1 MASNSINNPWK
12 GLNFYTEGEVLY
24 GRNSEIQS
32 LSQYIFNNTQTVLYG
47 RSGIGKSSILNAG
60 IFPKARVAGMI
71 PVSIRLKH
79 DEENNYLEQIRLSI
93 ETAGLIINEIL
104 PPINGIENETLWE
117 FMHRHTFNNGD
128 GDRRIPLL
136 VFDQFE
142 EIFTLQKKENLKRE
156 FFRQLGNLFND
167 VKPAYIV
174 EHENQARQQQTS
186 QQETKVVSSGA
197 FKGLNLK
204 LNIRRNDREQEK
216 VARYIEHP
224 DYHIVFAMREDFLSS
239 LELYA
244 ASIPVMKDN
253 RFGLLPI
260 NEEQAADIIR
270 LPREGLVDNQ
280 VTKLII
286 QQVTGREDF
295 ELDGK
300 PEIEVDAA
308 VLSLFLSRLY
318 IKKPELENR
327 ITSELVNTYSGHII
341 HDFYVD
347 SVTSNEDENE
357 ILSKDTVLLLEN
369 LLLTRE
375 GRRNNVSRSDLI
387 AQGVT
392 EEELTILIE
401 KRKLLRQFHHGND
414 IRIEYIHDILC
425 PVVKERIEQRELLLK
440 QEQERQ
446 RQEEEKRQLI
456 ENQKKQ
462 RRFFMVGT
470 SLVLSV
476 LGIILV
482 IIGVDYYLHT
492 LEYEVY
498 YSNYTKKNGWPVGV
512 GNPLSK
518 HERESMDVYYKLS
531 KKGHSD
537 NSNFTE
543 VEVMSSTSLKKSRIA
558 TPLVYYTEVDSLQ
571 DSHAS
576 KFALLLNKTER
587 IVFEGKD
594 KDINSYCSKETYFD
608 VDNHPLFVLN
618 NFKTFNQ
625 LEETQILWGA
635 FTNPSGSALQV
646 RDNGADRMKI
656 FTDKDGYETKYLFY
670 DPSGAPK
677 ENFNGS
683 YGFQV
688 EYDSLMR
695 ITNLYHL
702 NAFSQIKLTE
712 NRQYKDSL
720 LIQEFFEGKGSKI
733 PTEHDIH
740 GYHKRISTIDN
751 HGNVVRNE
759 YYASNGKPI
768 INRPC
773 TELFFYDKSGRCDS
787 VIYSYD
793 PKTTDVLTQCTKKEF
808 SYYNNSLDL
817 KSKKYYKMGNGADR
831 ILYYSYSV
839 TKENNTTNIIEN
851 DSESDFY
858 RHERIV
864 LDENNGYEEH
874 SFYDKNGRPV
884 FDIEN
889 QFFKQTIS
897 TKKIKAK
904 SKNGT
909 IKVTKY
915 YDENND
921 LYSDKDNAKSYP
933 AIDSCYFDNNGLLI
947 TQISYDKDY
956 NIVLSM
962 KYEYIDNVEV
972 GRYALSVDGIN
983 PIRCPQW
990 EADGLCYYKL
1000 NTVRNFNESGFNL
1013 SYIEV
1018 QSEYPQCDSY
1028 VYFDTSSPLL
1038 LFEPDSVSIG
1048 EGWNF
1053 ITYKAIAI
1061 KTVPRDAHKVPY
1073 VHINSLGGAA
1083 YAVGIKDGDILIRS
1097 NEWTFVPNSVLQ
1109 NLPLL
1114 DNAYKKKGL
1123 HIEVMRFQNGKW
1135 TRKIFNVASHDKPL
1149 GMEVYPVAY
1158 TDKEYELIK
1167 RYY

>member
-1 MASNSINNPWK
+1 MGKYKDNPWL
-12 GLNFYTEGEVLY
+12 GLESYQENQIIY
-24 GRNSEIQS
+24 GRNKEIEE
-32 LSQYIFNNTQTVLYG
+32 LSQCVLNNNETVLYG
-47 RSGIGKSSILNAG
+47 KSGIGKSSIINAG
-60 IFPKARVAGMI
+60 ILPVARANGYI
-71 PVSIRLKH
+71 PVVVRLDHSNKHSYIRQINDQICKYTTVCNCSTNKDI
-79 DEENNYLEQIRLSI
+79 DEQL
-93 ETAGLIINEIL
+93 
-104 PPINGIENETLWE
+104 LWE
-117 FMHRHTFNNGD
+117 YFHTREFKGATNAELKSK
-128 GDRRIPLL
+128 LL
-136 VFDQFE
+136 VVFDQFE
-142 EIFTLQKKENLKRE
+142 EIFTLQGNAATKLQFFKEIGDVL
-156 FFRQLGNLFND
+156 ND
-167 VKPAYIV
+167 VMPKSLTDDSNSEKTGNTSRKTEEAVQVTGFASMTDLFSSIAEQV
-174 EHENQARQQQTS
+174 KSDGNQ
-186 QQETKVVSSGA
+186 
-197 FKGLNLK
+197 
-204 LNIRRNDREQEK
+204 
-216 VARYIEHP
+216 YIEDNDIHF
-224 DYHIVFAMREDFLSS
+224 VFTLREDFLSEFEYYTTRIPS
-239 LELYA
+239 LKQHRY
-244 ASIPVMKDN
+244 
-253 RFGLLPI
+253 GLRPI
-260 NEEQAADIIR
+260 NEEQAAEIIMK
-270 LPREGLVDNQ
+270 PRPELVDEG
-280 VTKLII
+280 VARII
-286 QQVTGREDF
+286 IETITNRKDF
-295 ELDGK
+295 NLGDEA
-300 PEIEVDAA
+300 EIDVDSA
-308 VLSLFLSRLY
+308 VLSLFLSQIYDKRET
-318 IKKPELENR
+318 ELEA
-327 ITSELVNTYSGHII
+327 ITIDLVKTFGKDII
-341 HDFYVD
+341 KDFYEESIEGLSLD
-347 SVTSNEDENE
+347 QIDFLEDE
-357 ILSKDTVLLLEN
+357 
-369 LLLTRE
+369 LLTGE
-375 GRRNNVSRSDLI
+375 NRRDSLSRSDFKAGGFTEKELRRLI
-387 AQGVT
+387 D
-392 EEELTILIE
+392 E
-401 KRKLLRQFHHGND
+401 KKLLRQFHYEGD
-414 IRIEYIHDILC
+414 LRVEFIHDVLC
-425 PVVKERIEQRELLLK
+425 NVVKERKEQRAIQRQ
-440 QEQERQ
+440 QEEERL

-470 SLVLSV
+470 SVVLSV

-492 LEYEVY
+492 WEYEVY
-498 YSNYTKKNGWPVGV
+498 YSNYTKKNGWPIGV
-512 GNPLSK
+512 GEPLSK
-518 HERESMDVYYKLS
+518 HQRESIDVYYKLS

-537 NSNFTE
+537 DSNFTE
-543 VEVMSSTSLKKSRIA
+543 VEVMSSTSLRKSRIA
-558 TPLVYYTEVDSLQ
+558 TPLVFYTEVDSLQ

-576 KFALLLNKTER
+576 KFALFLNQTER

-594 KDINSYCSKETYFD
+594 KDVNSYCSKETYFD
-608 VDNHPLFVLN
+608 AENHPLFVLN
-618 NFKTFNQ
+618 YFKTFSQ

-656 FTDKDGYETKYLFY
+656 FTDKNGYETKYLFY

-688 EYDSLMR
+688 EYDSFMR
-695 ITNLYHL
+695 IINLYHL

-712 NRQYKDSL
+712 KRRYKDNI

-733 PTEHDIH
+733 PTEHNIH

-768 INRPC
+768 TNRPC
-773 TELFFYDKSGRCDS
+773 TELFYYDKSGRCDS
-787 VIYSYD
+787 IVYSYD
-793 PKTTDVLTQCTKKEF
+793 PKAAGVLSKCIKKEF
-808 SYYNNSLDL
+808 SYYNNSMDL
-817 KSKKYYKMGNGADR
+817 KSKKYYKLGNGTGR

-839 TKENNTTNIIEN
+839 TKENNTTNIIESN
-851 DSESDFY
+851 SESAFY

-864 LDENNGYEEH
+864 LVEDQGYEEH
-874 SFYDKNGRPV
+874 SFYDKNGHPV

-889 QFFKQTIS
+889 QFSKQTIITRKVNTRS
-897 TKKIKAK
+897 L
-904 SKNGT
+904 NGT

-915 YDENND
+915 YDENYN
-921 LYSDKDNAKSYP
+921 LYSDEEYAKSYP
-933 AIDSCYFDNNGLLI
+933 AIDSCYYDNNGLLI

-1018 QSEYPQCDSY
+1018 QSEYSQCDSY

-1053 ITYKAIAI
+1053 ITFKAIAI
-1061 KTVPRDAHKVPY
+1061 KTVPHDAHKVPY

-1114 DNAYKKKGL
+1114 DNAYKNKGL
-1123 HIEVMRFQNGKW
+1123 HIEVMRFHNGKW
-1135 TRKIFNVASHDKPL
+1135 TRKIFNIASHGKPL

-1158 TDKEYELIK
+1158 TDKEYEFVK
-1167 RYY
+1167 KCY